1 MVTTNGKRSGF
12 RRESNVVN
20 NELERVLEHKND
32 MIQELTNRMNRLE
45 IAKE

>member
-1 MVTTNGKRSGF
+1 M
-12 RRESNVVN
+12 VN